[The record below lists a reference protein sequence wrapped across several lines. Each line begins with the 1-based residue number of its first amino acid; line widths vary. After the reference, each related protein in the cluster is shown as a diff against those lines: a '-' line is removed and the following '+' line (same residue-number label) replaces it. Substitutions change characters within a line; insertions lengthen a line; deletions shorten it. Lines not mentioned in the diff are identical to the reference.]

1 MKRAKFFMID
11 FSSMTKNKKRLRR
24 ENMINF
30 IIYEDNK
37 EWQEYYRKAVLKV
50 IGHKQDKYQILV
62 LERWNKEAER
72 KLNNLLGKNVF
83 LLDME
88 VPGKSGLDLAR
99 QIRNTGD
106 WESQMIMITSH
117 ECFKEEGFTSK
128 ILMLDFIMKKDIE
141 HIAEKIND
149 AIVMALHIHS
159 RHKQFKFIFNNE
171 LFQIPY
177 KDILCFEKDLNH
189 NYTTIITKKKPYKIK
204 QSITK
209 IGTEL
214 LSIPY
219 FFKTHQSCIVNL
231 ENIEKVDFT
240 NNFIY
245 FKNYQTDLLSRAKKK
260 ELKDKITKGYD
271 YDLE

>member
-1 MKRAKFFMID
+1 
-11 FSSMTKNKKRLRR
+11 
-24 ENMINF
+24 MINF

-50 IGHKQDKYQILV
+50 IGHKQDKYQILI
-62 LERWNKEAER
+62 LDRWNKEAQR
-72 KLNNLLGKNVF
+72 KLDNLLGKNVF

-128 ILMLDFIMKKDIE
+128 VLMLDFIMKKDSE

-149 AIVMALHIHS
+149 AIVIALRIHS
-159 RHKQFKFIFNNE
+159 RHKCFKFTYNNE

-177 KDILCFEKDLNH
+177 KEILYFEKDLNN
-189 NYTTIITKKKPYKIK
+189 NYTTIITKNKPFKIK

-209 IGTEL
+209 IETEL
-214 LSIPY
+214 LSVPY

-231 ENIEKVDFT
+231 ENIESVDFT
-240 NNFIY
+240 NNTIHFA
-245 FKNYQTDLLSRAKKK
+245 NYQTDLLSRNKKK
-260 ELKDKITKGYD
+260 ILKEKITKGYD

>member
-1 MKRAKFFMID
+1 
-11 FSSMTKNKKRLRR
+11 
-24 ENMINF
+24 MINF

-62 LERWNKEAER
+62 LDRYNKEAQR
-72 KLNNLLGKNVF
+72 KLDNLLGKHIF

-117 ECFKEEGFTSK
+117 DCFKEEGFTSK
-128 ILMLDFIMKKDIE
+128 ILMLDFIKKKDTENIE
-141 HIAEKIND
+141 EKITD
-149 AIVMALHIHS
+149 AIVIALRIHS
-159 RHKQFKFIFNNE
+159 RHKHFKFTYNNE

-177 KDILCFEKDLNH
+177 KEILCFEKDLNN
-189 NYTTIITKKKPYKIK
+189 NYTTIFTKTKPYKMK

-209 IGTEL
+209 IETEL
-214 LSIPY
+214 LSVPY

-231 ENIEKVDFT
+231 ENIERVDFT
-240 NNFIY
+240 SNTIY
-245 FKNYQTDLLSRAKKK
+245 FNGHQTDLLSRNKKK
-260 ELKDKITKGYD
+260 ELKEKITKGYD